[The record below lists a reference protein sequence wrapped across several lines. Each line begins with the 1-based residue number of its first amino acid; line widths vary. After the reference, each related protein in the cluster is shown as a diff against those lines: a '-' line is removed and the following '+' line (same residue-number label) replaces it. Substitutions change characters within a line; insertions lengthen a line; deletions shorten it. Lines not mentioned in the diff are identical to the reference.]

1 MLDPAAMYVL
11 VVIAVCAAVLAH
23 RKVTRGV
30 FVLTVRDGAVVRA
43 RGAIPEGV
51 LNDVRDVLARTGSS
65 GTVRAMDVGRATA
78 VIELRGSFSP
88 EVAQRLRNVL
98 GNVPIT
104 RLRAGRR

>member
-11 VVIAVCAAVLAH
+11 AVAAVFAAVLLH

-30 FVLTVRDGAVVRA
+30 FVLRVREGRVTRA
-43 RGAIPEGV
+43 GGTIPEGV

-65 GTVRAMDVGRATA
+65 GTVRAMDVGRPTA
-78 VIELRGSFSP
+78 VIEVRGRFSP

-104 RLRAGRR
+104 RLRAGR